1 LTRYLLDTNIVS
13 DAIKPSP
20 SKSLLAWMGE
30 RDDADLFVS
39 SVTIAEIRRGI
50 LDLSRGR
57 KRAVLEAWFDG
68 SNGPRA
74 LFAGRILP
82 FDENAALVWARL
94 MTDGRAKGRPRNA
107 FDTLIAAI
115 AQTNDCLLVT
125 DNTGDFFGVKT
136 INPLRA
142 AI

>member
-1 LTRYLLDTNIVS
+1 MTRYLIDTNIVS

-20 SKSLLAWMGE
+20 SKTLLAWMAE
-30 RDDADLFVS
+30 REDTELFIS
-39 SVTIAEIRRGI
+39 SVSIAEIRRGI

-57 KRAVLEAWFDG
+57 KRASLETWFDG
-68 SNGPRA
+68 PNGLRA

-94 MTDGRAKGRPRNA
+94 MADGRAKGRPRNA

-115 AQTNDCLLVT
+115 AETNGCLLVT
-125 DNTGDFFGVKT
+125 DNTRDFPGVKT